1 MNEKNVK
8 LTATINEKGFVNLVL
23 SMEGCENVNIKV
35 NDFNGKEKKK
45 AKKLAYKIYC
55 LCNEVK

>member
-1 MNEKNVK
+1 MKEKNVK
-8 LTATINEKGFVNLVL
+8 LSATLNEKGFVNLVL
-23 SMEGCENVNIKV
+23 SMEGAENINIKV
-35 NDFNGKEKKK
+35 NDFNGKEKIK